1 MDYFND
7 RRASSVPC
15 DDDYD
20 TPVSR
25 GSLVDANARVRAAT
39 PAYRMPRQ
47 NTAISTLAVQR
58 HRSREAGAG
67 DFGSVGEYLEF
78 VTGVSSSA

>member
-7 RRASSVPC
+7 RRPCAAPC
-15 DDDYD
+15 DDDYA
-20 TPVSR
+20 TPVHR
-25 GSLVDANARVRAAT
+25 TSLVDANARVRAAT
-39 PAYRMPRQ
+39 PAYRMSRQ

-58 HRSREAGAG
+58 HRAREAGAG

-78 VTGVSSSA
+78 LRGTDY